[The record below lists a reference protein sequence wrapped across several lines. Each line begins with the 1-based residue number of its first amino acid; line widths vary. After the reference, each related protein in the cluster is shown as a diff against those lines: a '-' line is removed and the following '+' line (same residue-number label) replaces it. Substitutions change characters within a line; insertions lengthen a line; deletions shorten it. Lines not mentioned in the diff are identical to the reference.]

1 MAGVLTVGDV
11 FDRVKRT
18 FGDESSAQV
27 TEDDILRWI
36 NDAQREAIMQ
46 NEGLNLTLGY
56 LDLVAGQA
64 EYDLPANLFTL
75 HHVWAT
81 VISGN
86 QYYKLSPMPLLG
98 LDTVADGWDN
108 SDLIAYPMVYSNQQ
122 DGKLLLFP
130 KPQAS
135 VASGIKLNYSA
146 YAEDVVD
153 VSSTLKLPPYFHSY
167 IVNYCLMQGYEM
179 DEDWESATHKA
190 QQVQGDLDFNAN
202 KKFWFGRDSY
212 PNISVTVDDQ
222 G

>member
-64 EYDLPANLFTL
+64 EYNLPANLFTL

-86 QYYKLSPMPLLG
+86 QYYKLSPMPLLT
-98 LDTVADGWDN
+98 LDEVADGWDN
-108 SDLIAYPMVYSNQQ
+108 SD
-122 DGKLLLFP
+122 
-130 KPQAS
+130 
-135 VASGIKLNYSA
+135 
-146 YAEDVVD
+146 
-153 VSSTLKLPPYFHSY
+153 
-167 IVNYCLMQGYEM
+167 
-179 DEDWESATHKA
+179 
-190 QQVQGDLDFNAN
+190 
-202 KKFWFGRDSY
+202 
-212 PNISVTVDDQ
+212 
-222 G
+222 

>member
-46 NEGLNLTLGY
+46 NEGLNLVIGY
-56 LDLVAGQA
+56 LDMVTNQA
-64 EYDLPANLFTL
+64 EYDLPDNLFTL

-81 VISGN
+81 ILTGN
-86 QYYKLSPMPLLG
+86 QYYKLSPMPLLT
-98 LDTVADGWDN
+98 LDETADGWDN
-108 SDLIAYPMVYSNQQ
+108 AALVSFPMVYSNQQ
-122 DGKLLLFP
+122 DTKLLLFP
-130 KPQAS
+130 KPQAT
-135 VASGIKLNYSA
+135 VAKGIKLNYSA

-153 VSSTLKLPPYFHSY
+153 VSSELQLPPYFHSY

-202 KKFWFGRDSY
+202 RKFWFGRDSY
-212 PNISVTVDDQ
+212 PNISVIADDQ